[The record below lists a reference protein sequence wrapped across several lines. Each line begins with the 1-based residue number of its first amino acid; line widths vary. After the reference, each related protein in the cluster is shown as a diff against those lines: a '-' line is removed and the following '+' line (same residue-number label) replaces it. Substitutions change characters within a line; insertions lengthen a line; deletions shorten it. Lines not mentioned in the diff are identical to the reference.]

1 MSATI
6 TPTLSEQQIADYHE
20 DGYVI
25 LRNLLSAKE
34 ADELRR
40 VVQKEVKRDAYPST
54 LKYPEPAKYTVSGN
68 RLADPG
74 LTAIAEHP
82 TVVGAVESALGQ
94 PAHLTA
100 YVAYLRTPGDKG
112 GGAHCD
118 YKRWRPVGSS
128 MNWVFAIIPLTD
140 FDTAYGPFLVSPKSH
155 KLTQV
160 IDPDEHILDLT
171 RPDPEQLPDFIDPE
185 LKAGDLLVVN
195 EHVWHEAPPG
205 TTTENRCGIFNKYC
219 AIDAP
224 PAAGYYPY
232 NPAALDALSDDGKR
246 LIPVCFDKPIAATRL
261 LIEDSSGQGS
271 KYLLHR
277 DAETNAWEL
286 PGGEG
291 WEEEKGVGWDVGAR
305 IGSLQELTQTQLGL
319 DVSWMSYI
327 EDVEE
332 EGGICRVYGFS
343 DENLD
348 IDALANNGCEWFTKS
363 ELKQRLGESDAI
375 YGAVDTW
382 HQADV
387 IRGKGTAGHQSRHQF
402 DA

>member
-1 MSATI
+1 MSMTVTAS
-6 TPTLSEQQIADYHE
+6 LSKQQIAAFHE
-20 DGYVI
+20 DGYLIV
-25 LRNLLSAKE
+25 RNVLSAKE

-40 VVQKEVKRDAYPST
+40 TVQHEVKRDAYPAS

-68 RLADPG
+68 RIADPG

-82 TVVGAVESALGQ
+82 TVIGAVESALGQ

-112 GGAHCD
+112 GRAHCD

-140 FDTAYGPFLVSPKSH
+140 FDTSYGPFLVSPKSH
-155 KLTQV
+155 KLTEV
-160 IDPDEHILDLT
+160 IDPDAHILDLT
-171 RPDPEQLPDFIDPE
+171 RPNPEELPPFIDPE

-205 TTTENRCGIFNKYC
+205 TTTEDRCGIFNKYC
-219 AIDAP
+219 AVDAP

-232 NPAALDALSDDGKR
+232 NPGALDALSDDGKR
-246 LIPVCFDKPIAATRL
+246 LIPICFDKPITTTRL
-261 LIEDSSGQGS
+261 LIEDASSAES
-271 KYLLHR
+271 KFLLHR
-277 DAETNAWEL
+277 DSETHHWEL

-305 IGSLQELTQTQLGL
+305 IGSLQEITHTQLGL
-319 DVSWMSYI
+319 EVPWMSYI

-332 EGGICRVYGFS
+332 KEGICRVYGFS

-348 IDALANNGCEWFTKS
+348 TDALVNGGYEWFTKS

-375 YGAVDTW
+375 CRTVDTW
-382 HQADV
+382 QRSDI
-387 IRGKGTAGHQSRHQF
+387 IRGKGKACHQSRKQF
-402 DA
+402 E